1 MTTTPAPDA
10 GGPVLERPVLPAP
23 SPVELAGKVALVT
36 GAAGDGIG
44 QATARRLAAGGA
56 VVVVSDNH
64 EGRMRA
70 VVAALQEEY
79 EGRATGVVLDV
90 ADRASIDAAV
100 AAVTATHGRLDV
112 LVNNAAINHLQLI
125 DDYPIERWDALLE
138 ANLTGPW
145 LLTKLAVQTMKPQ
158 GSGSIVN
165 VSSYSAD
172 VGGMGQGQLA
182 YAVTKGGLNV
192 MTRAAARELGPHGI
206 RVNTVSMTIVRGS
219 RFIEKMLAAQPD
231 RTPGGVLGEWMWPE
245 DVAEA
250 IAFLAGD
257 RARMITGATIDVTAG
272 EYMRT

>member
-1 MTTTPAPDA
+1 
-10 GGPVLERPVLPAP
+10 
-23 SPVELAGKVALVT
+23 LAGSVALVT

-56 VVVVSDNH
+56 TVVVSDSH
-64 EGRMRA
+64 EGRMHE
-70 VVAALQEEY
+70 VVDAMREEY
-79 EGRATGVVLDV
+79 EARVTGVVLDV
-90 ADRASIDAAV
+90 ADRASIEAAM
-100 AAVTATHGRLDV
+100 AEVTVMHGQLDV

-125 DDYPIERWDALLE
+125 EDFPIERWDALLE

-145 LLTKLAVQTMKPQ
+145 LLTKLAVQTMK
-158 GSGSIVN
+158 SRHRGSIIN

-172 VGGMGQGQLA
+172 IGGMGQGQLA

-192 MTRAAARELGPHGI
+192 MTRAAARELGPQGI

-219 RFIEKMLAAQPD
+219 RFIEKRLADQPD

-257 RARMITGATIDVTAG
+257 RARMITGSTIDVTAG
-272 EYMRT
+272 EFMRT